1 MRSCKGRGSG
11 TSLEQGFEHRA
22 GVVGHLFS
30 YLGGLTVI
38 WNYLY
43 IAIFGVLGCWA
54 RYAMTQL
61 IQGWWGSSFPYATL
75 AINVSGAFVMGFLF
89 VVTLE
94 RLTVPPAI
102 RTGVLTGFLGG
113 YTTFSTY
120 ALESLMLAETGQA
133 VSAGLYVVLSNV
145 LGVLAAFIGAFIAR
159 SL

>member
-1 MRSCKGRGSG
+1 
-11 TSLEQGFEHRA
+11 
-22 GVVGHLFS
+22 
-30 YLGGLTVI
+30 VI
-38 WNYLY
+38 WNYFY

-61 IQGWWGSSFPYATL
+61 VQGWWGSSFPYATL
-75 AINVSGAFVMGFLF
+75 IINVSGAFLMGFLF

-94 RLTVPPAI
+94 RLTIAPAL

-120 ALESLMLAETGQA
+120 ALESLMLAETGEA
-133 VSAGLYVVLSNV
+133 VSAGLYIVLSNV
-145 LGVLAAFIGAFIAR
+145 LGVLAAFLGAFIAR